1 MSPRRQRDD
10 EEEGGPRERRRLDSA
25 SAAEGPVEADGSQR
39 SPGSHPWA
47 FVHDP
52 ERFGRKGAGNQQV
65 KYGPTASLSDEDLD
79 RVDHHVLGR
88 LEPQGPVRSR
98 LTQYHKAHA
107 HYAQDALRTGRGLSQ
122 EEAQAATTGKNAANA
137 SIDHVIASGVGQNT
151 LNTSLAQF
159 LRAGAGPAA
168 VPGGA
173 VPMRGEL
180 AAQAAA
186 VGRVQMY
193 NRAFAFE
200 GLDAGDRGLLE
211 DEERLGRSPRDGGA
225 WWAARDR
232 LDEARNRKLRETLSV
247 MEGKDRTRRGAGPD
261 PGFETE
267 DAYKR
272 LMKDTFDSSANLR
285 VGHGGSNG
293 QILTGFDGETDGTG
307 RQLTA
312 RSSRMLEAHLAAEPD
327 QDDQIVTLTPT
338 GQALSSSREAA
349 VQPTEVRSAK
359 RARSAAPKPR
369 AKRRRTTGRR

>member
-1 MSPRRQRDD
+1 MSPKRQRDD
-10 EEEGGPRERRRLDSA
+10 EEGGPRKRRRLDSA
-25 SAAEGPVEADGSQR
+25 GAVEEPIGTDGSPRAPR
-39 SPGSHPWA
+39 SQAWE

-52 ERFGRKGAGNQQV
+52 DRFGRKGAGNRQV
-65 KYGPTASLSDEDLD
+65 KYGPTADLSEEDLD
-79 RVDHHVLGR
+79 LVDRHVLGR
-88 LEPQGPVRSR
+88 LEPKGPVRSR
-98 LTQYHKAHA
+98 LTQYHKAHT
-107 HYAQDALRTGRGLSQ
+107 HYAQDALRTGRGMSQ
-122 EEAQAATTGKNAANA
+122 EEAKAATTGKNTFGA

-159 LRAGAGPAA
+159 LRGGSGPAA
-168 VPGGA
+168 TPGGTT
-173 VPMRGEL
+173 PTLGEL

-211 DEERLGRSPRDGGA
+211 GEERLGRSPRDGGA

-232 LDEARNRKLRETLSV
+232 LDEARNSKLRETLSV
-247 MEGKDRTRRGAGPD
+247 MEGRDRTRSGAGP
-261 PGFETE
+261 GAAFGTE

-272 LMKDTFDSSANLR
+272 LMKETFDSPANLR

-312 RSSRMLEAHLAAEPD
+312 RSSRLLEAHLAAAPD